1 MTQTGGDKP
10 DEVAAAAPSPSDT
23 SEDLDVFVKELMDN
37 SKIYILI
44 LSMLSLS
51 TI

>member
-10 DEVAAAAPSPSDT
+10 DAAAAAPSPPDT

-51 TI
+51 NI